1 MEILRKENKMR
12 KFGITL
18 FIIGTILLI
27 LGIINLIVKIYI
39 DKKCETTTDIG
50 WFVVNCDYE

>member
-1 MEILRKENKMR
+1 MR

-18 FIIGTILLI
+18 FIIGAILLI

-39 DKKCETTTDIG
+39 DKKCKTTTDIG

>member
-1 MEILRKENKMR
+1 MR

-18 FIIGTILLI
+18 FIIGSILLV